1 MMYNKLCCKDKNY
14 FSIFHIIRHH
24 FNLNSVH
31 PQKKVGQLVIKCK
44 GTTFG
49 WRDAAFQST
58 LAPFA
63 ALFSHL

>member
-1 MMYNKLCCKDKNY
+1 MN
-14 FSIFHIIRHH
+14 FA
-24 FNLNSVH
+24 V
-31 PQKKVGQLVIKCK
+31 KCK